1 MSTRIESTTSN
12 QIEDFFF
19 ARRLLSRNS
28 VVNLLLSSSF
38 GINALLYAAWL
49 GYLVGLWALLIQAGW
64 ALSFYLLGRYADN
77 FSQATSLHDLLGS
90 SFVRNPKLLPNK
102 SWRLVAW
109 FVILIAWEVSVGKSM
124 LNSLPGT
131 ALTPTAIAWIMGGIV
146 LLSLTYSLQGGLR
159 SNATVNIFT
168 NGIKISVVFV
178 LVLSTLILLTRAHT
192 EIWTTLLP
200 SFGVVIERLGWF
212 GLTTNIIFNLAWQFV
227 DNSSWQSVVA
237 GSNAGAI
244 ETKHNLR
251 LSGLTV
257 FLTIGFLGTLL
268 GAAFTTIANLTPDNI
283 LIQSIKW
290 HYKNSSG
297 KP

>member
-1 MSTRIESTTSN
+1 
-12 QIEDFFF
+12 
-19 ARRLLSRNS
+19 
-28 VVNLLLSSSF
+28 
-38 GINALLYAAWL
+38 
-49 GYLVGLWALLIQAGW
+49 
-64 ALSFYLLGRYADN
+64 
-77 FSQATSLHDLLGS
+77 
-90 SFVRNPKLLPNK
+90 
-102 SWRLVAW
+102 
-109 FVILIAWEVSVGKSM
+109 
-124 LNSLPGT
+124 
-131 ALTPTAIAWIMGGIV
+131 MGGIV

-283 LIQSIKW
+283 LIQSIK
-290 HYKNSSG
+290 
-297 KP
+297 